1 MSVLLALQQ
10 FARSGPMARLAGGDA
25 EYKPL
30 AAVATDLAGALRG
43 AAVRLHA
50 EGLRREAALLELGL
64 SDPPG

>member
-1 MSVLLALQQ
+1 
-10 FARSGPMARLAGGDA
+10 MARLADGDA
-25 EYKPL
+25 EYEPL

>member
-1 MSVLLALQQ
+1 
-10 FARSGPMARLAGGDA
+10 MARLADGDA
-25 EYKPL
+25 EYTPL